1 MKQPLNCIEPP
12 GEAGSPADAEDSGD
26 EAEVREAL
34 VSPPQHGSRLDHVLV
49 AIAPEFSRSHLQRL
63 LAEGHVQV
71 DGGAGGAAS
80 RRMRAGQRVRVELQ
94 PTAEALAFRPQD
106 LPVDAVHED
115 AHVLV
120 LDKPVGC
127 VVHPAPGHWSGT
139 LLNALLHRHPAS
151 ASLPRAGIVHRLDKD
166 TSGLMVVGLTLE
178 AVTGLVRA
186 IAAREVRREYIA
198 LVRGDGSKLPVAIEA
213 PIGRDPASRLRMA
226 VVGSGKPARTDLQW
240 LGQHEGVAAVRCRLH
255 TGRTHQIRV
264 HLSHAGFPLV
274 GDALY
279 GGAPALGMQRQAL
292 HAQRLGFQHPV
303 TGELL
308 DFERSPPADLAAA
321 WRAVMGA

>member
-1 MKQPLNCIEPP
+1 MNQAPNCIEPTDEAP
-12 GEAGSPADAEDSGD
+12 GPADPEDSAA
-26 EAEVREAL
+26 EVEVREAH
-34 VSPPQHGSRLDHVLV
+34 VSTQQHGSRLDHVLV

-71 DGGAGGAAS
+71 DGAAGVAAS
-80 RRMRAGQRVRVELQ
+80 RRVRAGQRLRVELQ

-106 LPVDAVHED
+106 LPVDVVHED
-115 AHVLV
+115 DHLLV
-120 LDKPVGC
+120 LDKAVGC

-198 LVRGDGSKLPVAIEA
+198 LVHGEGSTLPSSVEA

-226 VVGSGKPARTDLQW
+226 VVSSGKPARTDLQW
-240 LGQHEGVAAVRCRLH
+240 LGQHGRVAAVRCRLH

-264 HLSHAGFPLV
+264 HLSHLGFPLV

-279 GGAPALGMQRQAL
+279 GGAPALGLQRQAL
-292 HAQRLGFQHPV
+292 HAQRLAFQHPV
-303 TGELL
+303 SGGSL
-308 DFERSPPADLAAA
+308 DFERLPPADLEVA
-321 WRAVMGA
+321 WRTVMGS